1 MARVLRGQ
9 SVIVA
14 GAGLA
19 GLTAAME
26 LHRQGA
32 AVTVLEARNRIGG
45 RVFTIREGFVQQ
57 QYAEAGADFIDEEQ
71 EEICRLVRS
80 LGLKLIPILRSGFS
94 FVLSSKGKVLPPVRG
109 DKIWG
114 RLTHQLM
121 PLIHAYRLS
130 EQRWDGA
137 MANRLGSLSV
147 EDWMRHTSIDVEL
160 REMLVGMRGFFLADP
175 AQLSL
180 LSLIDQMAS
189 GTPGKGGMYRI
200 AGGNDRLPST
210 LGTILRD
217 RLHLRHEVLAVSQSK
232 SKIRVRVREGRG
244 SESSLQADYVVLAMP
259 ATRLRTLEFHPALPP
274 EQAAAIAT
282 LKYGPVTKT
291 LLQFDRRFWK
301 RRNRPLAYGTN
312 LPTGAV
318 WDGNEQQAGRPG
330 ILCLMAGGTASA
342 TTQEVLA
349 TAGAVGLTRA
359 LDWLGKTKKTLLASH
374 SVSWEEDPW
383 VLGGYAVFGPD
394 YDPAFRSWLARPHGR
409 ILFAGE
415 HTSLR
420 WQGYMNG
427 AVESG
432 LRAAAEV
439 QTLCRPFL
447 RA

>member
-1 MARVLRGQ
+1 MDRVLRGQ

-19 GLTAAME
+19 GLTAALE

-32 AVTVLEARNRIGG
+32 VVTVLEARNRIGG
-45 RVFTIREGFVQQ
+45 RVLTIREGFVDQ

-71 EEICRLVRS
+71 EEICGLVRR
-80 LGLKLIPILRSGFS
+80 LGMKLIPILRSGFS
-94 FVLSSKGKVLPPVRG
+94 FVLSSNGRVRPPVRG
-109 DKIWG
+109 DKLWG
-114 RLTHQLM
+114 RLTRQLM
-121 PLIHAYRLS
+121 SLIHTYRLS
-130 EQRWDGA
+130 EERWDGA
-137 MANRLGSLSV
+137 VASRLGSLSV
-147 EDWMRHTSIDVEL
+147 EDWMRDRPIDVEL

-180 LSLIDQMAS
+180 LSLIDQVAS
-189 GTPGKGGMYRI
+189 GTPGKGGIYRI
-200 AGGNDRLPST
+200 AGGNDRLPSA
-210 LGTILRD
+210 LGTILCD
-217 RLHLRHEVLAVSQSK
+217 RVHLRHEVLGVSQSK
-232 SKIRVRVREGRG
+232 SKIRVRVREGG
-244 SESSLQADYVVLAMP
+244 SSESSLQADYVVLAMP

-312 LPTGAV
+312 LPIGAA
-318 WDGNEQQAGRPG
+318 WDGNEQQGGRSG

-342 TTQEVLA
+342 ATQELLA
-349 TAGAVGLTRA
+349 KAGSIGLTRE

-394 YDPAFRSWLARPHGR
+394 YDPALRSWLARPHGR

-439 QTLCRPFL
+439 RALSRPFL
-447 RA
+447 RP